1 MLPNL
6 NREDSMEATAHDL
19 RNRPKEL
26 LDSVSRGEEVIITY
40 HGKPCARLIPYM
52 ENPGATLGT
61 ELFGILT
68 SGPICAA

>member
-26 LDSVSRGEEVIITY
+26 LDSVGRGEEVIITY

-52 ENPGATLGT
+52 ENPGSSAASD
-61 ELFGILT
+61 LFGILT
-68 SGPICAA
+68 SSPICAA